1 MYENVTSLRND
12 LFRIYSW
19 IRRFCCN
26 LSIRCVRLFEFNLL
40 FEQIF
45 SIGIAE
51 TNVNGEPILSTRS
64 NTQSHKLIVNDDYL
78 NVLYS
83 HKAMEIATRKGRMK
97 SILNKERRTEGR
109 SN

>member
-1 MYENVTSLRND
+1 MVSY
-12 LFRIYSW
+12 LFHMDF
-19 IRRFCCN
+19 RRFCCN
-26 LSIRCVRLFEFNLL
+26 LSIRCVRLLEFNLL

-83 HKAMEIATRKGRMK
+83 YKAMEIATRKGRMK
-97 SILNKERRTEGR
+97 SMLNKERRTEGR